1 MSIVSIMKT
10 KIILFLNQKGG
21 VGKTTSAINLGASL
35 AEMGKRTLLID
46 IDSQGNLTSGVGL
59 DARKSGVYEVLA
71 GSAELSEVIQQTAV
85 RNLFAIG
92 SNIHMA
98 GLAIELVN
106 QDRREYFIRDAF
118 SPLEGN
124 WEYII
129 IDCPPSLSLL
139 TINALVASKD
149 GVIIPVQCEYLALE
163 GLGQLTNTINQVRK
177 SFPEVNVRG
186 VLLTMYDGRTRL
198 ALDVV
203 NEVRKFYPD
212 KVFESIIPRSI
223 RVAEAPSYGQPIN
236 YYSKDSSASK
246 AYDALAREIL
256 AQDQK

>member
-59 DARKSGVYEVLA
+59 DARKPGVYEVLA
-71 GSAELSEVIQQTAV
+71 GSAALNEVIQQTAV

-129 IDCPPSLSLL
+129 IDCPPSLGLV
-139 TINALVASKD
+139 TINAMVWANEI
-149 GVIIPVQCEYLALE
+149 IIPMQSEYFAME
-163 GLGQLTNTINQVRK
+163 GLTLLMHTIGNIKK
-177 SFPEVNVRG
+177 SLNPELE
-186 VLLTMYDGRTRL
+186 VLGILFTMYSKRTRL
-198 ALDVV
+198 SRDVV
-203 NEVRKFYPD
+203 DDIVSYFD
-212 KVFESIIPRSI
+212 DLVFDTMIPRNI
-223 RVAEAPSYGQPIN
+223 RLAEAPSHGLPIN
-236 YYSKDSSASK
+236 QYDGSCNGAK
-246 AYDALAREIL
+246 AYRALAKEVIKRG
-256 AQDQK
+256 K

>member
-1 MSIVSIMKT
+1 MKT

-59 DARKSGVYEVLA
+59 DARKPGVYEVLA

-106 QDRREYFIRDAF
+106 QDRREYFISDAF

-129 IDCPPSLSLL
+129 IDCPPSLGLV
-139 TINALVASKD
+139 TINAMVWANEI
-149 GVIIPVQCEYLALE
+149 IIPMQSEYFAME
-163 GLGQLTNTINQVRK
+163 GLTLLMHTIGNIKK
-177 SFPEVNVRG
+177 SLNPELE
-186 VLLTMYDGRTRL
+186 VLGILFTMYSKRTRL
-198 ALDVV
+198 SRDVV
-203 NEVRKFYPD
+203 DDIVSYFD
-212 KVFESIIPRSI
+212 DLVFDTMIPRNI
-223 RVAEAPSYGQPIN
+223 RLAEAPSHGLPIN
-236 YYSKDSSASK
+236 QYDGSCNGAK
-246 AYDALAREIL
+246 AYRALAKEVIKRG
-256 AQDQK
+256 K